1 MKDEIETTNPTI
13 TPNKDLK
20 FIELFSWFWSFTTC
34 IYIFCVTF
42 LPLTNNGKDF
52 AQIVLGF
59 LLGTA
64 VATILGYYYGSSIE
78 KGK

>member
-1 MKDEIETTNPTI
+1 MNNEIEITNKPI
-13 TPNKDLK
+13 APAKNLK
-20 FIELFSWFWSFTTC
+20 FIELFSWFWSVITC
-34 IYIFCVTF
+34 LYIFCVTF
-42 LPLTNNGKDF
+42 LPLNSNGKDF

>member
-1 MKDEIETTNPTI
+1 MSDEII
-13 TPNKDLK
+13 TPPIATTKNSK
-20 FIELFSWFWSFTTC
+20 FIELFSWFWSLITC

-42 LPLTNNGKDF
+42 LPLSTNGKDF

-64 VATILGYYYGSSIE
+64 VATILGYFYGSSME
-78 KGK
+78 QGK

>member
-1 MKDEIETTNPTI
+1 MKDETEITTPKV
-13 TPNKDLK
+13 TPNVK
-20 FIELFSWFWSFTTC
+20 FIELFSWFWSCTTC